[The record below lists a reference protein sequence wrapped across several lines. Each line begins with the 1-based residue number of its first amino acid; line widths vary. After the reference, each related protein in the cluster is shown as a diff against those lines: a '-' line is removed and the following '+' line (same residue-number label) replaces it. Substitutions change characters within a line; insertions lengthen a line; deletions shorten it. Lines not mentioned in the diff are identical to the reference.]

1 MEFCGKKTN
10 YSILINNR
18 DVDIQAWGF
27 HYYQNDDKFRK
38 NNGTKFLVEFKAL
51 SEEDTTGNV

>member
-27 HYYQNDDKFRK
+27 YYHGHDDEFRK